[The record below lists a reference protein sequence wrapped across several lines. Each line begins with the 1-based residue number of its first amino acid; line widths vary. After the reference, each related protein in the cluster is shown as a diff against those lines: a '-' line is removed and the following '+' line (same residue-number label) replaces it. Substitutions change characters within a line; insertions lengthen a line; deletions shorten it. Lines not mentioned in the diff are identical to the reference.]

1 MIIKTCIHRQDGGRG
16 HMKKSP
22 SHPGMYRKRPE
33 KTGIPSSDMKIKKMG
48 FCARTGRRSGRL
60 LLNKER

>member
-1 MIIKTCIHRQDGGRG
+1 
-16 HMKKSP
+16 MKKSP

-33 KTGIPSSDMKIKKMG
+33 KTGIPSLDMKIKKMG

>member
-1 MIIKTCIHRQDGGRG
+1 
-16 HMKKSP
+16 MKKSP

-33 KTGIPSSDMKIKKMG
+33 KTGIPSSDMKKKKMG

-60 LLNKER
+60 LLKRDEHVIIAVTIAQRKPL